1 MELRTIIVD
10 DEPLARQR
18 LSDLLSREP
27 EVRVVADCGDVSEAV
42 AAVRRLSPDL
52 VILDIHMPERDGFA
66 VIEEIGP
73 QEMPPVIFVTAH
85 DAHAIRA
92 FEVHAVDYLL
102 KPVDRGRLR
111 TALAR
116 ARSQLEQRRIG
127 EIRRQLADLVGDLKP
142 EPSALAE
149 RLIVRS
155 NGRVL
160 FFKVDEIDWI
170 DAAGNYVR
178 LNSGEHSHLLRE
190 TMAGIENRLDAA
202 KFVRIHRSTIVNIDR
217 VKELVQGPHGDFVV
231 VLRNGKRLPL
241 SRGYRER
248 LEGALKSTF

>member
-1 MELRTIIVD
+1 MELRIVIVD

-18 LSDLLSREP
+18 LHDLLAAEP
-27 EVRVVADCGDVSEAV
+27 EAQVVADCADVAEGVSAI
-42 AAVRRLSPDL
+42 RRLAPDL
-52 VILDIHMPERDGFA
+52 VLLDIQMPERDGFDL
-66 VIEEIGP
+66 IEEIGP
-73 QEMPPVIFVTAH
+73 QQMPPVIFVTAH

-102 KPVDRGRLR
+102 KPIDRERFR

-116 ARSQLEQRRIG
+116 ARTQIEQRRIG
-127 EIRRQLADLVGDLKP
+127 EIRRQLAELVGGGRPD
-142 EPSALAE
+142 PSPHAE
-149 RLIVRS
+149 RLVVRS

-178 LNSGEHSHLLRE
+178 LNTGEHSHLLRE
-190 TMAGIENRLDAA
+190 TMAGIESRLDAER
-202 KFVRIHRSTIVNIDR
+202 FVRIHRSTIVNIDR

-248 LEGALKSTF
+248 LEEALKSTF

>member
-18 LSDLLSREP
+18 LGDLLSREP

-42 AAVRRLSPDL
+42 SAVRRLAPDL
-52 VILDIHMPERDGFA
+52 VILDIHMPEKDGFA

-102 KPVDRGRLR
+102 KPVDRARLR
-111 TALAR
+111 TALSR

-142 EPSALAE
+142 EPSTHAE

-178 LNSGEHSHLLRE
+178 LNAGDHSHLLRE
-190 TMAGIENRLDAA
+190 TMAGIESRLDPAR
-202 KFVRIHRSTIVNIDR
+202 FVRIHRSTIVNIDR

-248 LEGALKSTF
+248 LEGALKSAF